1 MAKITLKKPYLVEG
15 KVLAKGTK
23 LIIRESDEAL
33 DNYEALET
41 SSDTSPNEFDIE
53 KARRLRIAR
62 LRKMRAIKK
71 AEGEEEFLDEEED
84 ETLEESDFP
93 SEEILAMRKA
103 RRLRLAN
110 LKKSEGEEDEGD
122 NDSDEEDDESPVEAM
137 RKARIARIKRMK
149 RMKRN
154 RR

>member
-1 MAKITLKKPYLVEG
+1 MATITLKKPYLVEG

-33 DNYEALET
+33 DNYEAPET
-41 SSDTSPNEFDIE
+41 PSDEFDIE

-62 LRKMRAIKK
+62 LRKMCAVKK
-71 AEGEEEFLDEEED
+71 AEGEEEVIDEEED
-84 ETLEESDFP
+84 ETLEESEFP
-93 SEEILAMRKA
+93 SDEILAMRKA

-110 LKKSEGEEDEGD
+110 LKKAESEDDEDSEDE
-122 NDSDEEDDESPVEAM
+122 EDESPVEAM
-137 RKARIARIKRMK
+137 RKARIARIKRMQRMK